1 MTPLVYKRETSRC
14 SHGGAPFFALGRPD
28 WRWCAWRFQSHA
40 SNHASLLLR
49 RLHASATCLST
60 VRPLDAR
67 PRPQIDSVAHLS
79 RPEKTSI
86 LLFDVSNIKLFLHLH
101 SLAAGIEPLLA
112 RSGSRVTLGWG
123 VWLEP
128 WCGCVCAGWNDV
140 SVFACIVVRGQRW
153 IVVLLLRWRQQQ
165 AQGTRHT
172 TPRRLSERP
181 ASRSNPHVCALRSP
195 DLLACHVGMSS
206 SSCRDG
212 ECCPSLNG
220 NLKVDV
226 LRCQQAARRDCRET
240 SQLSALWSV
249 SLWSD
254 CAPNQHVRMY
264 VCAMLESMGCD
275 AFAWRC
281 RRCHSVS
288 QHVCYV
294 SLSERERTA
303 TGMLEASA

>member
-1 MTPLVYKRETSRC
+1 MSPTSA
-14 SHGGAPFFALGRPD
+14 APRRRP
-28 WRWCAWRFQSHA
+28 
-40 SNHASLLLR
+40 
-49 RLHASATCLST
+49 
-60 VRPLDAR
+60 
-67 PRPQIDSVAHLS
+67 
-79 RPEKTSI
+79 I

-165 AQGTRHT
+165 APGTRHT
-172 TPRRLSERP
+172 TPEGCQRGQLRDQTHMYARCDHLIS
-181 ASRSNPHVCALRSP
+181 SRAMSGCHHR
-195 DLLACHVGMSS
+195 HVGMGSVALVS
-206 SSCRDG
+206 TETSRLMCSGVNR
-212 ECCPSLNG
+212 
-220 NLKVDV
+220 
-226 LRCQQAARRDCRET
+226 LRVATVET

-294 SLSERERTA
+294 SLSERAYSYRYARGERLMVDGPTNSYVHR
-303 TGMLEASA
+303 GSAKRTLRVP